1 MQRIPV
7 IDDQLPPPHGDEM
20 LDHAG
25 RVRPAWQGLHRALE
39 EMGLA
44 ELRDRAEVLAR
55 SYLDE
60 GVTFDFAGEEQPFPV
75 DPVPRII
82 DGQEWAR
89 VSVGI
94 AQRVRAL
101 EALLD
106 DVHTARRVVDDGV
119 LPAAL
124 VARAG
129 PVLTAMRGYRPPNG
143 VRIHVAGIDLFRDD
157 DGRLRVLEDNV
168 RTPSGVSYVLSN
180 RRAMANTL
188 PELFPPSG
196 VRRVAEYPSRLL
208 RALEA
213 AAPEGTTDPTVVVL
227 TPGRWNSAYFEHALL
242 ARTMGVELVEATDLV
257 VRGRRLHM
265 RTTVGLQRVD
275 VVYRRTDDA
284 FLDPT
289 VFRPDSLLGVPGLV
303 DAVRAG
309 TVVLANSIGNG
320 IADSK
325 LTYTWVPDLI
335 RYYLG
340 EEPLLPQVPTWRLG
354 EASAREEVLDRLA
367 ELVVKPVEGSGGKGV
382 LIGPDASPQQ
392 LEAARERILTA
403 PHAWIAQPTMHLG
416 TIPTL
421 TPQGLRP
428 RHADVRPFAL
438 NDGEDVWVL
447 PGGLTRVAL
456 AEGERIVNSSR
467 GGGSK
472 DTWVLS
478 TAGTPQVRVPRIT
491 GEVRVIEA
499 AVDDAPVR
507 RAPGRPEPRP
517 VTAAIPIIPAEWH
530 GGVGHGGEGADACPS
545 RETADPGLADTDSAQ
560 QQEEGPRC

>member
-1 MQRIPV
+1 MHPHPV
-7 IDDQLPPPHGDEM
+7 FDAELPPPRGDEM
-20 LDHAG
+20 LDRGG
-25 RVRPAWQGLHRALE
+25 RMRPAWRQLRQALE

-94 AQRVRAL
+94 SQRVRTL

-106 DVHTARRVVDDGV
+106 DVHCDRRVVEDGV
-119 LPAAL
+119 LPAEL
-124 VARAG
+124 LERPG
-129 PVLTAMRGYRPPNG
+129 PELTAMRRYRPPNG
-143 VRIHVAGIDLFRDD
+143 VRIHVAGIDLFRDE
-157 DGRLRVLEDNV
+157 DGQLRVLEDNV

-180 RRAMANTL
+180 RRAMAHTV
-188 PELFPPSG
+188 PELFPPGG

-213 AAPEGTTDPTVVVL
+213 AAPEGVTDPTVVVL

-242 ARTMGVELVEATDLV
+242 ARTMGVELVEASDLV
-257 VRGRRLHM
+257 VRGKRLHM

-303 DAVRAG
+303 DAVRTG

-354 EASAREEVLDRLA
+354 EARAREEVLDRLA
-367 ELVVKPVEGSGGKGV
+367 ELVIKPIEGSGGKGV
-382 LIGPDASPQQ
+382 LIGPDASPQE
-392 LEAARERILTA
+392 LDRARERILA
-403 PHAWIAQPTMHLG
+403 DPGAWIAQPTMHLG

-421 TPQGLRP
+421 TPHGLQP

-438 NDGEDVWVL
+438 NDGEDIWVL

-456 AEGERIVNSSR
+456 PEGERIVNSSR

-478 TAGTPQVRVPRIT
+478 TPIAPQVEVPRTT
-491 GEVRVIEA
+491 GEVRIVQA
-499 AVDDAPVR
+499 PVDDAPVGP
-507 RAPGRPEPRP
+507 APAEPEPQP

-530 GGVGHGGEGADACPS
+530 SAPPAAVDQQHEDQQQKGEADAEPY
-545 RETADPGLADTDSAQ
+545 R
-560 QQEEGPRC
+560 